1 MIKYHLCQRNW
12 SLKFSGLHWVNH
24 RSAGSWRRRSN
35 NMGDTPFITVEG
47 PIGVGKTSLAK
58 AISERFQ
65 FALLKEIVDENPFLG
80 KFYENIEEWSFQT
93 EMFFLCNRYKQL
105 GDINTHYLSKNKAVV
120 ADYHIFKNLIFA
132 TRTLNADE
140 YQKYFSIYQILT
152 EDMPKPNVIIYLN
165 ASLDTLIKRIKMRGR
180 EVEKNISP
188 LYLEQLSIDYENAL
202 TSFEKEHPEIPVLRF
217 NGDEL
222 DFVKNEEDLN
232 QIIEKLSLSLK
243 TNSWTNKI

>member
-1 MIKYHLCQRNW
+1 
-12 SLKFSGLHWVNH
+12 
-24 RSAGSWRRRSN
+24 
-35 NMGDTPFITVEG
+35 MGDTPFITVEG

-58 AISERFQ
+58 AISDQFN

-105 GDINTHYLSKNKAVV
+105 GDINTHYLSKNQSVV

-132 TRTLNADE
+132 QRTLNTDE
-140 YQKYFSIYQILT
+140 YQKYYKIYQILT

-165 ASLDTLIKRIKMRGR
+165 ASLDTLLKRIKIRGR

-188 LYLEQLSIDYENAL
+188 LYLEQLSIDYEAAI
-202 TSFEKEHPEIPVLRF
+202 TSFEKMHPEIPVLRF
-217 NGDEL
+217 SGDEL
-222 DFVKNEEDLN
+222 DFVKSEQDLN
-232 QIIEKLSLSLK
+232 HIFEKLSLSLK
-243 TNSWTNKI
+243 KNSWTNTI